1 MLVFL
6 AVSISVLL
14 LIVTVLSTFF
24 LYKLN
29 LITEQQLLL
38 EAMINQL
45 QADNQLLVEQLETAL
60 AVGKLKSFLLFTTG
74 SLLFYLYFST
84 SPGSGP
90 GFSLGDISDL
100 ILSSSAK
107 ITSISST
114 EHAEVLRRSTLTFDI
129 CEKLLNILLNL
140 DVAERLPLR
149 PTGYVPSEENMAA
162 EAAFLGSI
170 DFDGGDIVFG

>member
-84 SPGSGP
+84 GSGP

-149 PTGYVPSEENMAA
+149 PTGYVPSEEDMAA

-170 DFDGGDIVFG
+170 DFDGDDIVFG